1 MGVYIKGME
10 MPTDCRTCQMKMN
23 CTDCEGWECCCLP
36 LGKEIGDIGELL
48 NDRRRDDCP
57 LVPVKPHGRLIDA
70 DALMREFDKA
80 QRTMAQHG
88 REYSC
93 SFMSSS
99 QELSTEW
106 YCVEDMVENAPTILE
121 AEEGET

>member
-1 MGVYIKGME
+1 MSMGVYLPNME
-10 MPTDCRTCQMKMN
+10 MPTTGLYFVSVDNSNGFDKTVVTVERM
-23 CTDCEGWECCCLP
+23 
-36 LGKEIGDIGELL
+36 LGNRDVRQIIGSYEA
-48 NDRRRDDCP
+48 
-57 LVPVKPHGRLIDA
+57 VPVPQHGRLIDA
-70 DALMREFDKA
+70 DALMHEFEKA

-88 REYSC
+88 QEYSC

-106 YCVEDMVENAPTILE
+106 YCVEDMLENALTIIP